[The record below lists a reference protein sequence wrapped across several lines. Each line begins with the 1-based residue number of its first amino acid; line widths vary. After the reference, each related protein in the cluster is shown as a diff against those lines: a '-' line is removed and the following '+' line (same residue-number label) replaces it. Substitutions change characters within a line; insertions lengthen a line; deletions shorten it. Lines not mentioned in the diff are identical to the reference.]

1 MAVAEQVAGFIA
13 VSYGFIFGL
22 RNEST
27 SASILFIVL
36 VYVFTYAGVSWSI
49 PVCLVDFLMGFFSF
63 NSCFVV
69 GGLFSLA
76 SKKTYM
82 VVYSINPNRLASEN
96 QIIFLRYFRTSENEL
111 RY

>member
-36 VYVFTYAGVSWSI
+36 VYVFTYAGVSLAI
-49 PVCLVDFLMGFFSF
+49 QVCLVDILNGVFSF
-63 NSCFVV
+63 NSSFDVRV
-69 GGLFSLA
+69 QVFQA
-76 SKKTYM
+76 SITTFM